1 MSPELFIRRPVMT
14 TLVMLGIV
22 IFGLMGY
29 RLLPVSDLPNVDFPT
44 IQVAASLPG
53 ANPDTM
59 AAAVATP
66 LERQFSTIAGVD
78 SMTSTSA
85 LGLTQITI
93 QFTLDRD
100 IDAAAQDIQAAITK
114 AQPLLPPGMPTP
126 PTYQKVNPADQPVLY
141 LSLSST
147 TMPLYTVDEYAQT
160 NLAQRISTI
169 SGVAQVQVFGSQKYA
184 VRVQLD
190 PNALASR
197 GIGIDEVEKAIAQ
210 GNVNL
215 PTGTLYGRHQTFNV
229 KATGQL
235 YDAAAYRPLIVA
247 YRNGSPVRLE
257 QLGRVIDSV
266 QTNKV
271 ASWYNTERAIVLAIQ
286 RQPGTNTVEV
296 VDAIR
301 KLLPTFQ
308 AQLPPSVRLAVLYD
322 RSVSTRES
330 IRDVQFTLMLT
341 IGLVVLVIFLFLRNV
356 SATIIPSLAVPL
368 SIVGT
373 FAVMY
378 LVGYSLDNL
387 SLMALTLSVG
397 FVVDDAIVMLENIVR
412 HMEAGEG
419 RLEAALKGSKEI
431 GFTIMS
437 MTLSLAAVFIPVLF
451 MGGVVGRLLHEFAVT
466 IAVAVLVS
474 GFVSLTLTPMMCS
487 RFLRPPGESRSRL
500 YAASER
506 VFDGMFRMYEWS
518 LKRVL
523 RHPRGTMVV
532 LALTFVLTGYLFVMI
547 PKGFIPNEDTGQ
559 IFAFTEAAQDISFE
573 AMAEHQQAAAD
584 IVRQDPNVASF
595 FSSIGAGGSNVVPNT
610 GRIFIRLKPRSE
622 RLGVDQVIQE
632 LRPKLA
638 TVPGIKVYPQ
648 NLPTIRI
655 GGQLTKALY
664 QYTLQD
670 ADLQRLYHWA
680 PILYERVRALP
691 GFQDV
696 NSDLQ
701 ITSPQVV
708 VEILRDKATALGVTA
723 DQIESALYNA
733 YGSRQVSTIYTP
745 SNEYWV
751 IMEVEPRFQR
761 DPDVLS
767 MLYIRSTNGRLVPL
781 KAVARLTRGVGP
793 LTVTHLGQLP
803 SVTISFNLKPGVA
816 LGDAVAEVQ
825 KVQRELRLPA
835 TLNTTFQ
842 GTAQAFQ
849 ASLKGLGL
857 LILVAILVIYLVL
870 GILYESF
877 IHPLTILS
885 GLPSAGVGALLT
897 LLLFRMELNI
907 YGFVG
912 VIMLIGI
919 VKKNAIMMIDFSLEA
934 ERGGKAPADAIYEG
948 CLIRFRPIMMT
959 TMAALMGTLPIAIGF
974 GAGAE
979 SRRPLGLAVVGGLLV
994 SQLLTLYITPV
1005 VYIYLDS
1012 FRAASAAVWEK
1023 LWRRLPIRRPAPVR
1037 GTDHPRQSKPLPPES
1052 IPLLVEIAKRFS
1064 MCPTQPALG
1073 CPPLSWSPVEAQHGG
1088 AADAG
1093 SP

>member
-14 TLVMLGIV
+14 TLVMLGILF
-22 IFGLMGY
+22 FGLMGY

-44 IQVAASLPG
+44 IQVSASLPG

-59 AAAVATP
+59 ASAVATP

-93 QFTLDRD
+93 QFTLDRN
-100 IDAAAQDIQAAITK
+100 IDAAAQDVQAAIAK
-114 AQPLLPPGMPTP
+114 AQTQLPPGMPIP
-126 PTYQKVNPADQPVLY
+126 PSYQKVNPADQPILY
-141 LSLSST
+141 LAMSSPT
-147 TMPLYTVDEYAQT
+147 LPLYTVDEYAET
-160 NLAQRISTI
+160 MLAQRISTI

-190 PNALASR
+190 PRALATR
-197 GIGIDEVEKAIAQ
+197 GIGIDEVQKAIAQ

-215 PTGTLYGRHQTFNV
+215 PTGTLYGPHQAFNV
-229 KATGQL
+229 QATGQL

-247 YRNGSPVRLE
+247 YRNGAPVRLE

-266 QTNKV
+266 QTDKV
-271 ASWYNTERAIVLAIQ
+271 ASWYNTDRAVVLAIQ

-308 AQLPPSVRLAVLYD
+308 AQLPASVKLTALYD
-322 RSVSTRES
+322 RSMS
-330 IRDVQFTLMLT
+330 IRDSVRDVQFTLILT
-341 IGLVVLVIFLFLRNV
+341 VCLVVLVIFLFLRNL
-356 SATIIPSLAVPL
+356 SATIIPSLALPM
-368 SIVGT
+368 SIIGT
-373 FAVMY
+373 FAAMY
-378 LVGYSLDNL
+378 LLGYSLDNL
-387 SLMALTLSVG
+387 SLMALTLCVG

-412 HMEAGEG
+412 HMEAGDP
-419 RLEAALKGSKEI
+419 RMEAALKGSREI
-431 GFTIMS
+431 GFTILS

-466 IAVAVLVS
+466 IGVAVLVS

-487 RFLRPPGESRSRL
+487 RFLRPPGESHSRL

-506 VFDGMFRMYEWS
+506 VFEGMLRMYELS

-523 RHPRGTMVV
+523 RHPRGTMGV
-532 LALTFVLTGYLFVMI
+532 LALTVVLTGYLFVVI
-547 PKGFIPNEDTGQ
+547 PKGFIPNEDTGL
-559 IFAFTEAAQDISFE
+559 IFAFTEASQDISFE
-573 AMAEHQQAAAD
+573 AMAQHQRAAAE
-584 IVRQDPNVASF
+584 IVRQYPYVDSF
-595 FSSIGAGGSNVVPNT
+595 FSSIGAGGPNVVPNT
-610 GRIFIRLKPRSE
+610 GRMFMRLKPRAQ
-622 RLGVDQVIQE
+622 RPGVDEIIQE

-655 GGQLTKALY
+655 GGQLTKALF

-670 ADLQRLYHWA
+670 ADLPELYRWA
-680 PILYERVRALP
+680 PLLYEKIRTLP

-696 NSDLQ
+696 NTDLQ

-708 VEILRDKATALGVTA
+708 VDIDRDKASALGVTA
-723 DQIESALYNA
+723 EQIENALYDA
-733 YGSRQVSTIYTP
+733 YGARQVSTIYTP

-751 IMEVEPRFQR
+751 IMELEPRYQA
-761 DPDVLS
+761 DPAALAL
-767 MLYIRSTNGRLVPL
+767 LYVRSATGRLVPL
-781 KAVARLTRGVGP
+781 NAVARLTRGVGP

-803 SVTISFNLKPGVA
+803 SVTISFNLKPGIA
-816 LGDAVAEVQ
+816 LGDAVAQVQ
-825 KVQRELRLPA
+825 TLQRELRLPA
-835 TLNTTFQ
+835 TLSTSFQ

-857 LILVAILVIYLVL
+857 LLLVAILVIYLVL

-877 IHPLTILS
+877 IHPVTILS

-897 LLLFRMELNI
+897 LLLFRMELNV

-912 VIMLIGI
+912 IIMLIGI
-919 VKKNAIMMIDFSLEA
+919 VKKNAIMMIDFALEA
-934 ERGGKAPADAIYEG
+934 ERGGKTPAEAIYEG
-948 CLIRFRPIMMT
+948 CLLRFRPIMMT
-959 TMAALMGTLPIAIGF
+959 TMAALMGTLPIALGF

-1005 VYIYLDS
+1005 VYLYLDA
-1012 FRAASAAVWEK
+1012 FRANAAAVWARRG
-1023 LWRRLPIRRPAPVR
+1023 WRRQPGLAREGAQPERRE
-1037 GTDHPRQSKPLPPES
+1037 PLPPTGQ
-1052 IPLLVEIAKRFS
+1052 R
-1064 MCPTQPALG
+1064 
-1073 CPPLSWSPVEAQHGG
+1073 
-1088 AADAG
+1088 AG
-1093 SP
+1093 